1 MLKGPS
7 TPGEPA
13 PPRTQVL
20 THLEVHRMALADFG
34 CFIFSACLSSPDS
47 VGGTLH
53 SVLAAPPS
61 AAAVAGDVD
70 AASTAASATTAG
82 ACSILITTPCR
93 AGGGGGT
100 SHGRILILL
109 RAVSVRLACLVELG
123 GGGGGGHGHERLE
136 LGSEA
141 ISLLVRLA
149 RAHRDPVGPT
159 SRPFCGGRRQ
169 QRHFPS
175 VDSLRL

>member
-1 MLKGPS
+1 
-7 TPGEPA
+7 
-13 PPRTQVL
+13 
-20 THLEVHRMALADFG
+20 MALADFG

-61 AAAVAGDVD
+61 AAASSCGAGSAAAAAAVAGDVD

-82 ACSILITTPCR
+82 ACSILITTPCH

-169 QRHFPS
+169 QRHFPR